1 MHQINS
7 RLGQRIRLLRRAK
20 GFTQEGLADT
30 SGLNRSHLGEIERGE
45 VDVTIATLARIGMAL
60 ETSMPAL
67 PRGVAP
73 RSRSQL
79 IDRQQVG
86 TAEVSLQFD
95 RIE

>member
-1 MHQINS
+1 MAVISGLGIYWLPKFGTYAEGTMHQINS

-20 GFTQEGLADT
+20 GLTQEGLADT

-67 PRGVAP
+67 LRGVVREQA
-73 RSRSQL
+73 
-79 IDRQQVG
+79 
-86 TAEVSLQFD
+86 
-95 RIE
+95 